1 MRPLLLSI
9 VFIKVLLLALFSS
22 EYKEAFFLPFI
33 EIFLKTLSN
42 PWTYV
47 LDNSLNIEFPYHS
60 LMLYI
65 YSIFYLPAYLMNI
78 DNYYLSNLFFKI
90 PTLVSDLLILYFL
103 NKLLPN
109 RRKEIIILYFCS
121 PIILYACYI
130 HSQLDLFPIMLLFG
144 SIYFIKKHELT
155 YSSLLIGL
163 ACATKLNV
171 LVVLPLIFI
180 YILKNYKIQET
191 LTYLFI
197 FVFIYF
203 IMNIPFIYSD
213 GFQSLVLFNQ
223 PQSLFFSLS
232 LLLLL
237 LLKTMFRIVLVVLQA
252 L

>member
-90 PTLVSDLLILYFL
+90 PTLVSDLLML
-103 NKLLPN
+103 
-109 RRKEIIILYFCS
+109 
-121 PIILYACYI
+121 
-130 HSQLDLFPIMLLFG
+130 HSFSTG
-144 SIYFIKKHELT
+144 SISNHASFWIY
-155 YSSLLIGL
+155 LL
-163 ACATKLNV
+163 
-171 LVVLPLIFI
+171 
-180 YILKNYKIQET
+180 Y
-191 LTYLFI
+191 
-197 FVFIYF
+197 
-203 IMNIPFIYSD
+203 
-213 GFQSLVLFNQ
+213 
-223 PQSLFFSLS
+223 
-232 LLLLL
+232 
-237 LLKTMFRIVLVVLQA
+237 
-252 L
+252 